1 MKTIILCEGTT
12 DLLMIQFVLQY
23 KYDWNYKGFVENV
36 VTNRLL
42 RRELVK
48 DDSTVEV
55 RSCGGI
61 MNIPKEMEKLQEQA
75 RLATKEE
82 EIYSNIIVMID
93 HDSVDSNM
101 SFLNKLN
108 QELGTAFCEDD
119 INKGCKWCIM
129 NTILGEIALDLFITC
144 IPDTDVGSIE
154 NVMLE
159 ALTTDVVENDLINES
174 TRFINDVAQR
184 QDRYLQ
190 KKSRIYKAIF
200 NTYFSIRAP
209 EEKYDERAK
218 ILKAFD
224 WKSNK
229 TLEEKFA
236 FLNIG

>member
-23 KYDWNYKGFVENV
+23 KYGWNYKGFVENV

-42 RRELVK
+42 RRDLVK

-61 MNIPKEMEKLQEQA
+61 MSIPNEMKKLQDQMEH
-75 RLATKEE
+75 ATKEN
-82 EIYSNIIVMID
+82 EIYSKIIVMID
-93 HDSVDSNM
+93 HDSVSSNKI
-101 SFLNKLN
+101 FLDKMN
-108 QELGTAFCEDD
+108 EVLGTAFCESD
-119 INKGCKWCIM
+119 INTECKWCIR
-129 NTILGEIALDLFITC
+129 NLIFEDIELGLFIKC
-144 IPDTDVGSIE
+144 IPETDIGSIE

-159 ALTTDVVENDLINES
+159 ALATDKIESDLISDSAE
-174 TRFINDVAQR
+174 FIKGVAQR
-184 QDRYLQ
+184 QERYLQ

-224 WKSNK
+224 WKNNEI
-229 TLEEKFA
+229 LEQKFG